1 MSADLQTSF
10 IPKAPITTK
19 APTRRSGIGVVTLT
33 SIVLLLVV
41 VIAYGGLFAF
51 NLWLVKE
58 IGTPNDPCTLGD
70 GTQCSLHASIKRV
83 EDKVRRELITEIKET
98 GERIALAEKLL
109 TGRTQMTGVFTA
121 LEDLTLVSVQ
131 MTDFLYKMG
140 EALKLKGVARGYEP
154 IALQSDEFAKS
165 EKITAHKIS
174 DLTLD
179 NKTGRVTFSLSL
191 NFAPSV
197 LSGGGATTTSTTTTP

>member
-1 MSADLQTSF
+1 
-10 IPKAPITTK
+10 
-19 APTRRSGIGVVTLT
+19 
-33 SIVLLLVV
+33 
-41 VIAYGGLFAF
+41 
-51 NLWLVKE
+51 
-58 IGTPNDPCTLGD
+58 
-70 GTQCSLHASIKRV
+70 
-83 EDKVRRELITEIKET
+83 
-98 GERIALAEKLL
+98 
-109 TGRTQMTGVFTA
+109 
-121 LEDLTLVSVQ
+121 
-131 MTDFLYKMG
+131 MG